1 MLAWLHK
8 VVTHLVINHIQQDII
23 LVTRQE
29 TVAPLVQTHA
39 PHVGLNLQNCSLTI
53 CFEIAQRKGK
63 LLVVSFSSVGGHQPS
78 VDCLRSLTSAKS
90 NNIVWFFC
98 NLFHHASRMKIVGCI
113 VLCVDQE
120 DRGYPHWIRLCWGKL
135 NGQPKVTLHYTPWR
149 YVFLR
154 LWWFFSMVTRRF
166 VFHAVWWSFN
176 SFCLL

>member
-1 MLAWLHK
+1 MFVTTMLAWLHK

-29 TVAPLVQTHA
+29 TVAPFGANPSSSCWFKPSKLFT
-39 PHVGLNLQNCSLTI
+39 L
-53 CFEIAQRKGK
+53 CFELAQRKGK

-78 VDCLRSLTSAKS
+78 VDCLRSLMSAKS
-90 NNIVWFFC
+90 NNIIWFFC

-149 YVFLR
+149 YVFLC
-154 LWWFFSMVTRRF
+154 LWWFFL
-166 VFHAVWWSFN
+166 W
-176 SFCLL
+176 